1 VSDWFGIDE
10 LFQILDFLWHWRFWA
25 CMAPAGGL
33 AYISFLIF
41 GLTTI
46 GWAFI
51 IGFLIIGFIAGIWWD
66 WFHSSEEPWFFSR

>member
-10 LFQILDFLWHWRFWA
+10 LFQILNFLWHWRFWA
-25 CMAPAGGL
+25 CMAPAGAL

-46 GWAFI
+46 GWALI

-66 WFHSSEEPWFFSR
+66 WSHSSEEPGFFSR

>member
-1 VSDWFGIDE
+1 
-10 LFQILDFLWHWRFWA
+10 
-25 CMAPAGGL
+25 MAPAGAL
-33 AYISFLIF
+33 PYISFLIF